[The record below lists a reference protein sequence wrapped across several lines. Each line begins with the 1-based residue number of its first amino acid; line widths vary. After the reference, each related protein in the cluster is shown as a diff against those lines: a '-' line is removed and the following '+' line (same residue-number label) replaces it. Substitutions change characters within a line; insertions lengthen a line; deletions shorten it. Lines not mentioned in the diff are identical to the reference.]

1 MNNTL
6 RNLLSSSIACGLLL
20 AASAQAAGS
29 LEDLAIFK
37 SGGLTQG
44 LWRVELLS
52 SNEALLNQGA
62 NAVGKMSF
70 CADVAKQM
78 AKNNELD
85 EQSCKPKV
93 LRNTKDAAEVDVTC
107 SDGAHSHVKIDR
119 EGEKSYV
126 LDSAMTDSDGKSRN
140 IKARYSYEGACK
152 NDSVIQLDKNSAA
165 CKQLSTVDPA
175 KIAAMC
181 ANAPEQYRAQ
191 CEEQAK
197 KIGNVCQ

>member
-1 MNNTL
+1 MNKLTNAL
-6 RNLLSSSIACGLLL
+6 IAAGGLL
-20 AASAQAAGS
+20 AAGTTLAAGT

-44 LWRVELLS
+44 LWRIELLS
-52 SNEALLNQGA
+52 SNEPMLNQGA
-62 NAVGKMSF
+62 SAVGKMSL

-93 LRNTKDAAEVDVTC
+93 LRNTRDAAEVDVTC

-119 EGEKSYV
+119 EADRSYV
-126 LDSAMTDSDGKSRN
+126 LDSSMTDSDGKTRN
-140 IKARYSYEGACK
+140 VKARYSYEGACK
-152 NDSVIQLDKNSAA
+152 GDSMIQLDKNSAA
-165 CKQLSTVDPA
+165 CKTLSTVDTA
-175 KIAAMC
+175 QIASMC

-191 CEEQAK
+191 CEDQAK
-197 KIGNVCQ
+197 KMGNMCQ

>member
-1 MNNTL
+1 MNKLTSAL
-6 RNLLSSSIACGLLL
+6 IAVAGAL
-20 AASAQAAGS
+20 AASTTPAAGT

-44 LWRVELLS
+44 LWRIELLS
-52 SNEALLNQGA
+52 SNEPLLNQGA
-62 NAVGKMSF
+62 SAVGKMSL

-107 SDGAHSHVKIDR
+107 TDGAHSHVKIDR
-119 EGEKSYV
+119 EADKSYV
-126 LDSAMTDSDGKSRN
+126 LDSSMTDSDGKTRN
-140 IKARYSYEGACK
+140 VKARYSYEGACK
-152 NDSVIQLDKNSAA
+152 GDSMIQLDKDSAA
-165 CKQLSTVDPA
+165 CKTLSNIDTA
-175 KIAAMC
+175 QIASMC

-191 CEEQAK
+191 CEDQAK
-197 KIGNVCQ
+197 KMGNMCQ